1 MPYTPFISFV
11 KNFFESWGCIFL
23 KKLFIYLLAVLCL
36 RYCVGFSLVVESGG
50 YSPDAVCRRLVVIG
64 SLTAEQRLY
73 GVWALVAAAPGIQ
86 STGSVVVAHRLSCSK
101 SCGIFWDQ
109 GLNPCLLHYQVDS
122 LPLSYQRSPRAV
134 SFKLSFNMYGL
145 KYSSMNVQEFNKCYL
160 LMMSRSI
167 PWPPSSIPHNHP
179 RQIRI
184 HPALKNL
191 QGVRS

>member
-1 MPYTPFISFV
+1 MHTFISFV

-23 KKLFIYLLAVLCL
+23 KKKLLIYLLAVLCL
-36 RYCVGFSLVVESGG
+36 RYCVG
-50 YSPDAVCRRLVVIG
+50 YSPDAVCRCLVVIA

-73 GVWALVAAAPGIQ
+73 GVWASVAAAPGIQ
-86 STGSVVVAHRLSCSK
+86 STGSVVVAHRLSYSK

-134 SFKLSFNMYGL
+134 SFKLFFNMYGL

-160 LMMSRSI
+160 LVMSRSI

-184 HPALKNL
+184 RPALKNL
-191 QGVRS
+191 QGLRS